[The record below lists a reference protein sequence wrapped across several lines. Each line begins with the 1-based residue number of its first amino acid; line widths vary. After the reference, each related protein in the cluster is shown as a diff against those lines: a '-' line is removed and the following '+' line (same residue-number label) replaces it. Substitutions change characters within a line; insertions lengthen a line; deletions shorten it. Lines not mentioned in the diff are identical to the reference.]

1 MLDRPNGPLKLG
13 LRKICLKSKKLRKLI
28 RFFINISGV
37 LVIHDH
43 LVKFWFN
50 LLKKLYTS
58 NSTERFKNIIFA
70 MPSAFTSITI
80 ALRSDDKPVCA
91 L

>member
-1 MLDRPNGPLKLG
+1 MFSLAAKEVEECSMLDRPNGPLKQG
-13 LRKICLKSKKLRKLI
+13 LMKICLKSKKQKKKKKKTMI
-28 RFFINISGV
+28 RFFINISEV

-58 NSTERFKNIIFA
+58 PILPKDSKIF
-70 MPSAFTSITI
+70 
-80 ALRSDDKPVCA
+80 
-91 L
+91 

>member
-1 MLDRPNGPLKLG
+1 MFSLAAKEAEECSMLDRPNRPLKQG
-13 LRKICLKSKKLRKLI
+13 LRIICLKSKTQRKFI

-37 LVIHDH
+37 LVINDN

-58 NSTERFKNIIFA
+58 PILPK
-70 MPSAFTSITI
+70 
-80 ALRSDDKPVCA
+80 D
-91 L
+91 

>member
-1 MLDRPNGPLKLG
+1 MFSLVAKAAEECSMLDRPKGPLKQG
-13 LRKICLKSKKLRKLI
+13 LRNICLKSKKQRKLI

-50 LLKKLYTS
+50 LLKKL
-58 NSTERFKNIIFA
+58 
-70 MPSAFTSITI
+70 FTSPILPKDSKI
-80 ALRSDDKPVCA
+80 F
-91 L
+91 